1 MPTQR
6 PAVIDW
12 PRIERR
18 AKQRF
23 GVAEFRPGQRELIA
37 AVMSGR
43 NALGVMPTG
52 AGKSLAYQL
61 PALFLPHA
69 TVVVSPLIA
78 LMQDQQEK
86 SEDARVAAVKLD
98 STLTARE
105 ARDAAGEIAEGEA
118 QIVFVTPER
127 LENPEYVELLKA
139 GGVSLFV
146 VDETHCISQ
155 WGHDFRPAYLSLR
168 DAVRRLGR
176 PPVLALTATATP
188 AVAADIL
195 RQLAIE
201 DALVVNTG
209 ANRENLIFEVR
220 RTPTETLKREALL
233 RTLQEIDGPTIVYVA
248 TVRAAEELCH
258 WLIEHGVAAAAHYHG
273 ELKPAERRDT
283 QAGFMDNRYRA
294 VVATK
299 AFGLGID
306 KPDIRLVLHYHFP
319 DSPETYY
326 QEAGRGGRDGRPARA
341 VLLYR
346 LEDRRIQTYFLGG
359 KFPRREESSRVYGAL
374 SAASTVDSRGTTL
387 RDMVART
394 GLSERRVKV
403 IVAQLER
410 TGILERRAR
419 RLRQRRAFRDTAEL
433 ERFLHEY
440 ENRYTAERQRLEAMM
455 RYAQSTLCRMRY
467 LRNYL
472 GDTTDEDCGRCD
484 NCRHR
489 AARAHRPRRTRLPA
503 ERAVQQ
509 ATRFV
514 KGQRV
519 RHTRFGEGE
528 VLEGGGDRFTVD
540 FPRAGVKRVLASFLK
555 PAEKR

>member
-1 MPTQR
+1 MLTQHSTT
-6 PAVIDW
+6 IDW
-12 PRIERR
+12 PRLVRQ
-18 AKQRF
+18 AKRRF
-23 GVAEFRPGQRELIA
+23 GVTEFRPGQRELIT
-37 AVMSGR
+37 AVMTGR
-43 NALGVMPTG
+43 DALGIMPTG

-78 LMQDQQEK
+78 LMQDQREK
-86 SEDARVAAVKLD
+86 SEDARVAAVRID
-98 STLTARE
+98 STLTTRESRE
-105 ARDAAGEIAEGEA
+105 AADEIAEGEA
-118 QIVFVTPER
+118 RIIFVTPER
-127 LENPEYVELLKA
+127 LENPDYVDLLNT
-139 GGVSLFV
+139 GGVSLLV
-146 VDETHCISQ
+146 IDEAHCISQ

-188 AVAADIL
+188 AVAADIV
-195 RQLAIE
+195 RELAIK

-220 RTPTETLKREALL
+220 RTPTETLKRETLL
-233 RTLQEIDGPTIVYVA
+233 RTLHEIDGPAIVYVA
-248 TVRAAEELCH
+248 TVRAADDLCP
-258 WLIEHGVAAAAHYHG
+258 WLVERGVAAVRYHG
-273 ELKPAERRDT
+273 ELKPAERHEA
-283 QAGFMDNRYRA
+283 QQGFMDNRYRA

-306 KPDIRLVLHYHFP
+306 KPDIRLVVHYHFP

-326 QEAGRGGRDGRPARA
+326 QEAGRGGRDGRPAHA

-359 KFPRREESSRVYGAL
+359 KFPRREESKRVYDAVN
-374 SAASTVDSRGTTL
+374 AAAADGRGTTL
-387 RDMVART
+387 RDLVVRT

-410 TGILERRAR
+410 AEILERRAR
-419 RLRQRRAFRDTAEL
+419 RLCQRRTFRDAVEL
-433 ERFLHEY
+433 EGFLNEY
-440 ENRYTAERQRLEAMM
+440 ENRYAAERQRLESMM

-472 GDTTDEDCGRCD
+472 GDVTDEDCGHCD
-484 NCRHR
+484 NCRSR
-489 AARAHRPRRTRLPA
+489 ASRARRPRRARTPA
-503 ERAVQQ
+503 ERAVRK
-509 ATRFV
+509 AIKFI

-519 RHTRFGEGE
+519 QHTRFGEGE

-540 FPRAGVKRVLASFLK
+540 FPRVGVKRVLASYLK
-555 PAEKR
+555 AATRN

>member
-1 MPTQR
+1 MLTQHSTT
-6 PAVIDW
+6 IDW
-12 PRIERR
+12 PRLVRQ
-18 AKQRF
+18 AKRRF
-23 GVAEFRPGQRELIA
+23 GVTEFRPGQRELIT
-37 AVMSGR
+37 AVMTGR
-43 NALGVMPTG
+43 DALGIMPTG

-78 LMQDQQEK
+78 LMQDQREK
-86 SEDARVAAVKLD
+86 SEDARVAAVRID
-98 STLTARE
+98 STLTTRESRE
-105 ARDAAGEIAEGEA
+105 AADEIAEGEA
-118 QIVFVTPER
+118 RIIFVTPER
-127 LENPEYVELLKA
+127 LENPDYVDLLNA
-139 GGVSLFV
+139 GGVSLLV
-146 VDETHCISQ
+146 IDEAHCISQ

-188 AVAADIL
+188 AVAADIV
-195 RQLAIE
+195 RELAIK

-220 RTPTETLKREALL
+220 RTPTETLKRETLL
-233 RTLQEIDGPTIVYVA
+233 RTLHEIDGPAIVYVA
-248 TVRAAEELCH
+248 TVRAADDLCP
-258 WLIEHGVAAAAHYHG
+258 WLVERGVAAVRYHG
-273 ELKPAERRDT
+273 ELKPAERHEA
-283 QAGFMDNRYRA
+283 QQGFMDNRYRA

-306 KPDIRLVLHYHFP
+306 KPDIRLVVHYHFP

-326 QEAGRGGRDGRPARA
+326 QEAGRGGRDGRPAHA

-359 KFPRREESSRVYGAL
+359 KFPRREESKRVYDAVN
-374 SAASTVDSRGTTL
+374 AAAADGRGTTL
-387 RDMVART
+387 RDLVVRT

-410 TGILERRAR
+410 AEILERRAR
-419 RLRQRRAFRDTAEL
+419 RLCQRRTFRDAVEL
-433 ERFLHEY
+433 EGFLNEY
-440 ENRYTAERQRLEAMM
+440 ENRYAAERQRLESMM

-472 GDTTDEDCGRCD
+472 GDVTDEDCGHCD
-484 NCRHR
+484 NCRSR
-489 AARAHRPRRTRLPA
+489 ASRARRPRRARTPA
-503 ERAVQQ
+503 ERAVRK
-509 ATRFV
+509 AIKFI

-519 RHTRFGEGE
+519 QHTRFGEGE

-540 FPRAGVKRVLASFLK
+540 FPRVGVKRVLASYLK
-555 PAEKR
+555 AATRN

>member
-1 MPTQR
+1 MLTQHSTT
-6 PAVIDW
+6 IDW
-12 PRIERR
+12 PRLVRQ
-18 AKQRF
+18 AKRRF
-23 GVAEFRPGQRELIA
+23 GVTEFRPGQRELIT
-37 AVMSGR
+37 AVMTGR
-43 NALGVMPTG
+43 DALGIMPTG

-78 LMQDQQEK
+78 LMQDQREK
-86 SEDARVAAVKLD
+86 SEDARVAAVRID
-98 STLTARE
+98 STLTTRESRE
-105 ARDAAGEIAEGEA
+105 AADEIAEGEA
-118 QIVFVTPER
+118 RIIFVTPER
-127 LENPEYVELLKA
+127 LENPDYVDLLNT
-139 GGVSLFV
+139 GGVSLLV
-146 VDETHCISQ
+146 IDEAHCISQ

-188 AVAADIL
+188 AVAADIV
-195 RQLAIE
+195 RELAIK

-220 RTPTETLKREALL
+220 RTPTETLKRETLL
-233 RTLQEIDGPTIVYVA
+233 RTLHEIDGPAIVYVA
-248 TVRAAEELCH
+248 TVRAADDLCP
-258 WLIEHGVAAAAHYHG
+258 WLVERGVAAVRYHG
-273 ELKPAERRDT
+273 ELKPAERHEA
-283 QAGFMDNRYRA
+283 QQGFMDNRYRA

-306 KPDIRLVLHYHFP
+306 KPDIRLVVHYHFP

-326 QEAGRGGRDGRPARA
+326 QEAGRGGRDGRPAHA

-359 KFPRREESSRVYGAL
+359 KFPRREESKRVYDAVN
-374 SAASTVDSRGTTL
+374 AAAADGRGTTL
-387 RDMVART
+387 RDLVVRT

-410 TGILERRAR
+410 AEILERRAR
-419 RLRQRRAFRDTAEL
+419 RLCQRRTFRDAVEL
-433 ERFLHEY
+433 EGFLNEY
-440 ENRYTAERQRLEAMM
+440 ENRYAAERQRLESMM

-472 GDTTDEDCGRCD
+472 GDVTDEDCGHCD
-484 NCRHR
+484 NCRSR
-489 AARAHRPRRTRLPA
+489 ASRARRPRRARTPA
-503 ERAVQQ
+503 ERAVRE
-509 ATRFV
+509 AIKFI

-519 RHTRFGEGE
+519 QHTRFGEGE

-540 FPRAGVKRVLASFLK
+540 FPRVGVKRVLASYLK
-555 PAEKR
+555 AATRN